1 MSPSSAG
8 APGAARVLVAG
19 GGPFQLDII
28 HAVRRLG
35 AESVVVDRDPGAPG
49 MALGDHREAVDTTDV
64 EAVVAVGRRYAV
76 DAAVTAASDAA
87 VYAVAAVVEDRGLVG
102 LPTAVAR
109 TCRDKLATFTRVRDA
124 GLAVPETRLARDAA
138 EAAALATAVGGY
150 PLVVKPR
157 SSAGGRG
164 VSIVRSPSELADAV
178 ARATGYGGDGVLV
191 QAFVGGL
198 SAGVEAFFWR
208 GALHRAFVLN
218 DQYRDG
224 FVSPVGHS
232 LPSSLDPAARQSVV
246 DAAARFAAACGI
258 TDGPANFDLRL
269 VDGETVLIEINPR
282 LGGSS
287 ITELVRTCYGAD
299 LSAATVLAALG
310 RSPDEPL
317 TLGEALPVAAR
328 LLVGRGRGPLRLA
341 GEPGASWSG
350 HEDVLSLVVNV
361 VDGAPA
367 RLAVDDWSLFGSCL
381 VRGAT
386 LEAAEVFAARLAGDV
401 EAAIT
406 VMP

>member
-1 MSPSSAG
+1 MPPPSA
-8 APGAARVLVAG
+8 GAARVLVAG

-28 HAVRRLG
+28 GAVRRLG

-49 MALGDHREAVDTTDV
+49 MALADHAEAVDTTDV
-64 EAVVAVGRRYAV
+64 DAVVAVGRRYAV

-109 TCRDKLATFTRVRDA
+109 TCRDKLATFTCVRAA
-124 GLAVPETRLARDAA
+124 GLAAPETRLAADAA
-138 EAAALATAVGGY
+138 EAAALAGAVGGY

-164 VSIVRSPSELADAV
+164 VSIVRSPSELGEAV
-178 ARATGYGGDGVLV
+178 ARATNYASPGDGVLV

-232 LPSSLDPAARQSVV
+232 LPSGLDPAAREAIV

-310 RSPDEPL
+310 RTPDGPL
-317 TLGEALPVAAR
+317 ALGEVRPVAAR
-328 LLVGRGRGPLRLA
+328 LLVGRGRGPLRLEGA
-341 GEPGASWSG
+341 PGAAWAG
-350 HEDVLSLVVNV
+350 HADVLSLVVNA

-386 LEAAEVFAARLAGDV
+386 LDAAEALAARLAADV